1 MDVCVIENGL
11 NLASGL
17 MLAGSWLDPNWYLAV
32 FKVILGLGAVI
43 FVHELG
49 HFLLAKACGV
59 KCDKFYV
66 GFDAFDIKI
75 GDRVIIPR
83 RLVHWT
89 WGETEYGIGILPF
102 GGYVKMLGQDDNPG
116 NLEEEVRK
124 SMKDGDASVSSALTP
139 EGLVDR
145 TKIDPRS
152 YLAKSVPQRMAI
164 ISAGV
169 IFNLI
174 FAVFFAAYAFRSGVD
189 FPPPKV
195 GNVIGSGPAWEENLA
210 GATFEKVGNKDV
222 RGYFSYT
229 DLAQEIGLHGG
240 EEPIAIQIR
249 REGASES
256 TKLEVT
262 PKAGFMRHA
271 KDIALL
277 GFTFRYQP
285 VIGKSG
291 PGKKTPAAAARPEIK
306 GGDRI
311 VEIDGQ
317 KIETDLDV
325 FRVLA
330 TNADREVEFVL
341 ERSADE
347 SEAGKDSPSERITTK
362 VAPNPMRVFG
372 FTVEWLPISNIQKNS
387 PAEVA
392 GLQTGDEIISIDGQ
406 PRGDLLMLEQ
416 RMIRIARDG
425 GTSEFEIKRNGET
438 QTLSVSPTLPSVM
451 ADLGP
456 NTPLA
461 INSLGVAIPQS
472 LKVETV
478 DSESEAAKGGLSVGD
493 ELVSVE
499 YLLNDEQL
507 KEERYK
513 YVARDPSVNFAD
525 DDTSWA
531 EINSLYQSFELG
543 SKLKL
548 EVRRGSER
556 KHVTLATSASA
567 DLYRHVRGIPLE
579 SLKAHYKL
587 DTWKEASIEGCN
599 QVYREATRVLK
610 TFRKLVTGRISPKN
624 LGGPGTI
631 AVVATSE
638 ASQGTSNLLL
648 FLTFLSANL
657 AVVNFLPIPVL
668 DGGHMLFLAYE
679 GIFRRPVNEK
689 TQALLTYV
697 GLAMI
702 LTLMIFVVCLDA
714 TRIYGLF

>member
-1 MDVCVIENGL
+1 MDVCVIDNGL
-11 NLASGL
+11 NLATCL
-17 MLAGSWLDPNWYLAV
+17 MIANFWLDPASYVAI
-32 FKVILGLGAVI
+32 FKVVLGLGAVI

-169 IFNLI
+169 IFNLL
-174 FAVFFAAYAFRSGVD
+174 FAILFAALAFRSGVD
-189 FPPPKV
+189 FTPPKV
-195 GNVIGSGPAWEENLA
+195 GNVIGSGPAWQENLA
-210 GATFEKVGNKDV
+210 GATFEKVGDKEIT
-222 RGYFSYT
+222 GYFSYS

-240 EEPIAIQIR
+240 DEPLAIQIR
-249 REGASES
+249 RPGDSES
-256 TKLEVT
+256 TTLEVT
-262 PKAGFMRHA
+262 PEAGFLRQA

-277 GFTFRYQP
+277 GITPRLQP
-285 VIGKSG
+285 VVGLSG
-291 PGKKTPAAAARPEIK
+291 PGEDTPAAAAKPEIL

-311 VEIDGQ
+311 VEIGGQ

-325 FRVLA
+325 FRALS
-330 TNADREVEFVL
+330 TKADQEVEFVL
-341 ERSADE
+341 ERS
-347 SEAGKDSPSERITTK
+347 SENAEKNDAAPLKRIVTS
-362 VAPNPMRVFG
+362 VAPNPMRTFG
-372 FTVEWLPISNIQKNS
+372 FTVRWLPISDLQKNS
-387 PAEVA
+387 PASKA
-392 GLQTGDEIISIDGQ
+392 GLQVGDEIVSINGE
-406 PRGDLLMLEQ
+406 PHGDLFTLEE

-425 GTSEFEIKRNGET
+425 GSVEVQIKRGEELKT
-438 QTLSVSPTLPSVM
+438 VSLTPTLPDVLPE
-451 ADLGP
+451 LGP
-456 NTPLA
+456 NAPTA

-472 LKVETV
+472 LVVESV
-478 DSESEAAKGGLSVGD
+478 SPDSEAADNGLKVGD

-499 YLLNDEQL
+499 YLLSEDQINN
-507 KEERYK
+507 ERYR
-513 YVARDPSVNFAD
+513 VLARDPHVNFVD

-531 EINSLYQSFELG
+531 EINELYQRMEPG

-548 EVRRGSER
+548 EIRRGSER
-556 KHVTLATSASA
+556 KPITLATTASTE
-567 DLYRHVRGIPLE
+567 YFRHVRGLPLE
-579 SLKAHYKL
+579 GLDDHY
-587 DTWKEASIEGCN
+587 ESASWSDAFYYGCH
-599 QVYREATRVLK
+599 QVWRDGTRVLK
-610 TFRKLVTGRISPKN
+610 TFGKLISGKISPKN

-638 ASQGTSNLLL
+638 ASQGTSRLLL

-689 TQALLTYV
+689 TQALLTYA

-702 LTLMIFVVCLDA
+702 LALMIFVVCLDA
-714 TRIYGLF
+714 GRIYSLF

>member
-1 MDVCVIENGL
+1 M
-11 NLASGL
+11 
-17 MLAGSWLDPNWYLAV
+17 
-32 FKVILGLGAVI
+32 GLGAVI

-124 SMKDGDASVSSALTP
+124 SMKDGDASVASALTP

-169 IFNLI
+169 VFNLI
-174 FAVFFAAYAFRSGVD
+174 FAVLFAAIAFRSGVD

-195 GNVIGSGPAWEENLA
+195 GNVVGSGPAWEENLV
-210 GATFEKVGNKDV
+210 GATFEKVGDKDV
-222 RGYFSYT
+222 SGYFSYT
-229 DLAQEIGLHGG
+229 DLAQEFGLHGG
-240 EEPIAIQIR
+240 DEPIAIQIR

-262 PKAGFMRHA
+262 PRAGFMRQA

-277 GFTFRYQP
+277 GFTSRSQP

-291 PGKKTPAAAARPEIK
+291 PLMKTPAAVARPEIK

-325 FRVLA
+325 FRALA
-330 TNADREVEFVL
+330 TNADREIEFVL
-341 ERSADE
+341 ERSAEGSD
-347 SEAGKDSPSERITTK
+347 SSKDSSGERITTK

-372 FTVEWLPISNIQKNS
+372 FTIEWLPISNIQKGS
-387 PAEVA
+387 PAEIA
-392 GLQTGDEIISIDGQ
+392 GVQVGDEIISVDGQ

-425 GTSEFEIKRNGET
+425 GTSEFEIKRKGET
-438 QTLSVSPTLPSVM
+438 QTISVSPTLPSVL
-451 ADLGP
+451 AHVGP
-456 NTPLA
+456 NTPVA

-478 DSESEAAKGGLSVGD
+478 DAESEAAKDGLLVGD

-499 YLLNDEQL
+499 YLLNEEQQ

-513 YVARDPSVNFAD
+513 YIARDPSINFVD

-531 EINSLYQSFELG
+531 EINLLYQKFEPG
-543 SKLKL
+543 TKLKL

-556 KHVTLATSASA
+556 KPITLATSASA
-567 DLYRHVRGIPLE
+567 DLYGHARGIPLKELTAYYE
-579 SLKAHYKL
+579 SESWSDAFYNGSK
-587 DTWKEASIEGCN
+587 
-599 QVYREATRVLK
+599 QVWRDGTRVLK
-610 TFRKLVTGRISPKN
+610 TFGKLITGQISPKN

>member
-1 MDVCVIENGL
+1 VIENGL
-11 NLASGL
+11 TLNSGL
-17 MLAGSWLDPNWYLAV
+17 MLASVLSFWLDPNNLFAI
-32 FKVILGLGAVI
+32 FKVVLGLGAVI

-66 GFDAFDIKI
+66 GFDAFDIKL

-174 FAVFFAAYAFRSGVD
+174 FAVLFAAYAFRSGVD

-210 GATFEKVGNKDV
+210 GATFEKVGDKDV
-222 RGYFSYT
+222 SGYFSYT

-240 EEPIAIQIR
+240 EEPIAIEVR
-249 REGASES
+249 RPGASES

-262 PKAGFMRHA
+262 PRAGFMRQA

-277 GFTFRYQP
+277 GFTPRLQP
-285 VIGKSG
+285 VIGASG
-291 PGKKTPAAAARPEIK
+291 PGKNTPAGKANPEIK
-306 GGDRI
+306 AGDRV

-317 KIETDLDV
+317 TIETDMDV
-325 FRVLA
+325 FKALA

-341 ERSADE
+341 ERSAA
-347 SEAGKDSPSERITTK
+347 EADGENDSAERITTK

-372 FTVEWLPISNIQKNS
+372 FTVEWLPIANIQKNS
-387 PAEVA
+387 PASTA
-392 GLQTGDEIISIDGQ
+392 GLEVGDEIVSIDGA
-406 PRGDLLMLEQ
+406 PRGDLLTLEE
-416 RMIRIARDG
+416 RMIRVARDG
-425 GTSEFEIKRNGET
+425 GSVSLEIKRGEET
-438 QTLSVSPTLPSVM
+438 KTISVSPTLPSVL
-451 ADLGP
+451 AIVGP

-461 INSLGVAIPQS
+461 INALGVAIPQS
-472 LKVETV
+472 LNVETV
-478 DSESEAAKGGLSVGD
+478 AADSEAAKGGLAVGD
-493 ELVSVE
+493 ELVSIE
-499 YLLNDEQL
+499 YLLSEEQV
-507 KEERYK
+507 KNERYK
-513 YVARDPSVNFAD
+513 YFARDPFVNFVD
-525 DDTSWA
+525 DDTSWG
-531 EINSLYQSFELG
+531 EINQLYQTFEPG
-543 SKLKL
+543 TKMKL

-556 KHVTLATSASA
+556 KPITLATNASPEFF
-567 DLYRHVRGIPLE
+567 RHVRGIPLAD
-579 SLKAHYKL
+579 LDAHYESESWSDAFFYGSK
-587 DTWKEASIEGCN
+587 
-599 QVYREATRVLK
+599 QVWRDGTRVLK
-610 TFRKLVTGRISPKN
+610 TFGKLISGKISPKN

-638 ASQGTSNLLL
+638 ASQGTSRLLL

-679 GIFRRPVNEK
+679 GIFRRPVNEQ
-689 TQALLTYV
+689 TQALLTYAGV
-697 GLAMI
+697 AMI
-702 LTLMIFVVCLDA
+702 LALMIFVVCLDA
-714 TRIYGLF
+714 SRIYNLF